1 MIFDMRDFEVLR
13 LCGLCRYLPIRL
25 RRRFNLEI
33 FDVKVINTLRKHGLI
48 KLQSDGSG
56 YKLTYNGRQV
66 LSEMGYT
73 FPEDARTNI
82 KRSPYKRKLFAA
94 LWNIVL
100 YLAGID
106 IWGKDLRTL
115 NGKDTGYISSLMM
128 RSDNNKK
135 VLAGARFLGVLKIFN
150 TVYVPYF
157 LANGNEKIQ
166 PAFERNTYTALADS
180 LSGVR
185 GIKLI
190 LTGKSLE
197 ELWAYINL
205 PLQGVPP
212 NNGQRCF
219 YDALEELGND
229 YLLMPLNNHGA
240 LQMGVIKFWRDMGRF
255 SQMLGSVTLKE
266 EAALHLSDCDGMIED
281 QPCVLAFDFNVK
293 RIVRALNQVKKY
305 DAKLVPRI
313 YCFPFQKRTMFM
325 LLKKYGIIKSMVYAV
340 EEESVRRVFPE
351 VNIKY
356 SGISPYISKEGVMI
370 DASDGKISK
379 NDVEVSEDTW
389 DMPKD

>member
-115 NGKDTGYISSLMM
+115 NGKDTGYVSSLMM

-135 VLAGARFLGVLKIFN
+135 VLAGARF
-150 TVYVPYF
+150 
-157 LANGNEKIQ
+157 
-166 PAFERNTYTALADS
+166 
-180 LSGVR
+180 
-185 GIKLI
+185 
-190 LTGKSLE
+190 
-197 ELWAYINL
+197 
-205 PLQGVPP
+205 
-212 NNGQRCF
+212 
-219 YDALEELGND
+219 
-229 YLLMPLNNHGA
+229 
-240 LQMGVIKFWRDMGRF
+240 
-255 SQMLGSVTLKE
+255 
-266 EAALHLSDCDGMIED
+266 
-281 QPCVLAFDFNVK
+281 
-293 RIVRALNQVKKY
+293 
-305 DAKLVPRI
+305 
-313 YCFPFQKRTMFM
+313 
-325 LLKKYGIIKSMVYAV
+325 
-340 EEESVRRVFPE
+340 
-351 VNIKY
+351 
-356 SGISPYISKEGVMI
+356 
-370 DASDGKISK
+370 
-379 NDVEVSEDTW
+379 
-389 DMPKD
+389 